1 MTKETFFNLKKSI
14 SKEKRIIKEIEYL
27 SDSLGERKFKE
38 EIDMIRSQL
47 ELLKHSLKKINEEM
61 LSLLKEV
68 SIKESGKKL
77 VSKEF
82 EERSSPNES
91 GYDRIPKEVIS
102 NEKVK
107 EKKKDISFLDL
118 FKQTKKYSQMEKDT
132 IKRFGNKKEK
142 KIEKKERKPSKY
154 VNLSTRIF
162 ADFSR
167 DFIKRGYFKK
177 IRKDLIRANLYLVD
191 ASYISTIFL
200 TVAISIIAG
209 IFIFLFLLFFE
220 IGGELPIITLFK
232 GSFIM
237 RTLKLFW
244 IIPALPITVFIFMY
258 YYPSLERMSL
268 KDKIESELPFATI
281 HMSAVSSSMVDP
293 SRIFDII
300 VATKEYPNL
309 EKEFRKLLNEINVYG
324 YDLVSAL
331 RSVSYNTPSLKLKE
345 LFNGLVVTI
354 NSGGDLQEFFDK
366 RSESL
371 LFEYKIE
378 REKYTKTAETFMDI
392 YISVV
397 IAAPMILMLLVVM
410 MKISGLGISL
420 STNMITLIMV
430 LSISMVNIF
439 FLTFLHLKQSSK

>member
-77 VSKEF
+77 VSKES
-82 EERSSPNES
+82 EERSSPNKS
-91 GYDRIPKEVIS
+91 GYDRIPKEVIP
-102 NEKVK
+102 NKEVK
-107 EKKKDISFLDL
+107 KKKKDISFLDL

>member
-132 IKRFGNKKEK
+132 LKRFGNKKEK